1 MMPDMVM
8 LSLAASFLLKG
19 EMGLE
24 CDALVILPASSAPV
38 FIERRGGP

>member
-1 MMPDMVM
+1 MVM
-8 LSLAASFLLKG
+8 LSIWLPASSFAQG

-24 CDALVILPASSAPV
+24 CDAQVICPAPSAPV